1 MSNVLE
7 LTEQTFESEVLQ
19 SEVPVLVDFTA
30 TWCGPCKKLSPII
43 EEIANDYNGKI
54 KVAKVDVDTARAP
67 AARFGV
73 MSVPTVLL
81 FVGGQVKHQVV
92 GAVAKTALTDRIDQ
106 VVG

>member
-7 LTEQTFESEVLQ
+7 LNETNFETEVLQ

-30 TWCGPCKKLSPII
+30 VWCGPCKKLSPIL
-43 EEIANDYNGKI
+43 EEIAQDYDGKL
-54 KVAKVDVDTARAP
+54 KVAKVDVDQARAP
-67 AARFGV
+67 AARYGV

-81 FVGGQVKHQVV
+81 FVNGQVKDQVV
-92 GAVAKTALTDRIDQ
+92 GAVPKTTLTDKIAR